1 MLRNKLF
8 VVLYID
14 NRSFVVVQ
22 SDFSALAQ
30 PQLVLQQSHKLG
42 SPNKTWGQ
50 IILAY
55 VLSHTDCT
63 DSTDF

>member
-8 VVLYID
+8 AVLYID

-30 PQLVLQQSHKLG
+30 PQLG
-42 SPNKTWGQ
+42 RKTT
-50 IILAY
+50 IALP
-55 VLSHTDCT
+55 L
-63 DSTDF
+63 

>member
-8 VVLYID
+8 AVLYID

-30 PQLVLQQSHKLG
+30 PQLVLQQSLNSAYRVDTIEKL
-42 SPNKTWGQ
+42 Q
-50 IILAY
+50 
-55 VLSHTDCT
+55 
-63 DSTDF
+63 

>member
-22 SDFSALAQ
+22 SDFSILAQ
-30 PQLVLQQSHKLG
+30 PQLVLQQSPGSAYRVATIEKL
-42 SPNKTWGQ
+42 Q
-50 IILAY
+50 
-55 VLSHTDCT
+55 
-63 DSTDF
+63 

>member
-8 VVLYID
+8 AVLYID

-30 PQLVLQQSHKLG
+30 PQHVLQQSHKLCLP
-42 SPNKTWGQ
+42 SYYDRKTT
-50 IILAY
+50 IALP
-55 VLSHTDCT
+55 L
-63 DSTDF
+63 

>member
-30 PQLVLQQSHKLG
+30 PQLVLQQSHKLCIP
-42 SPNKTWGQ
+42 SCYDRKTT
-50 IILAY
+50 IALP
-55 VLSHTDCT
+55 L
-63 DSTDF
+63 